1 MSSFAIGHIDAFEDK
16 LLKLPFDSLRQGG
29 PWSAYVEDHSLT
41 PEERNSLRILR
52 DNQMT
57 ITIEKGPFDSFLDF
71 SEEYQDG
78 YTAQWFPVDGDMI
91 TCGNRKDLTR
101 KQRVHDYVSLG
112 KDFKNKGIA
121 GICEVI
127 VFACSVCGR
136 DWRE

>member
-1 MSSFAIGHIDAFEDK
+1 MTAFATGSIDASGDK
-16 LLKLPFDSLRQGG
+16 LSGEAFDSLRQGG
-29 PWSAYVEDHSLT
+29 PSGFSLGWHDAYLDLDPDELMPSTASTYEDDD
-41 PEERNSLRILR
+41 E
-52 DNQMT
+52 D
-57 ITIEKGPFDSFLDF
+57 
-71 SEEYQDG
+71 YQDG
-78 YTAQWFPVDGDMI
+78 YTSRWFPIQDAPV
-91 TCGNRKDLTR
+91 TCGLRTDLPR

>member
-1 MSSFAIGHIDAFEDK
+1 MSSFAIGSIDAFEDK
-16 LLKLPFDSLRQGG
+16 LLGLPFDSLRQGG
-29 PWSAYVEDHSLT
+29 PWSAYIEDYST
-41 PEERNSLRILR
+41 SPEERNSWRILR
-52 DNQMT
+52 DNQMV
-57 ITIEKGPFDSFLDF
+57 ITIEKGPFDSSADF

-78 YTAQWFPVDGDMI
+78 YTASWFPIADAPV
-91 TCGNRKDLTR
+91 TCGLRTDLPR

-112 KDFKNKGIA
+112 KDTKNAGEA